1 MVKNLSNFLVERR
14 YIIGV
19 VMLVLTVLCAFGAAK
34 VETNTDMTK
43 YLSSDSQMSQGLEI
57 IESDFP
63 KTSEQSGIRVMFDD
77 LTQVQKDEV
86 FASLQ
91 RIDGVDSVE
100 YSANSADY
108 NKDNHTLFIVK
119 TSFDYGSKEE
129 LSIEAAIESNYSNY
143 SMVYQN
149 NGIVQTEVPLW
160 LLLTALGLLLAILLA
175 VGRSWLEPFLF
186 LAVTGIA
193 VVINLGTNLILG
205 YVSALTMSIAPIL
218 QLVLSMDYSIM
229 LMSRYRE
236 ERQKTNDKK
245 QAMKAALAGSFS
257 SIMSSS
263 LTTVVGLAVLAV
275 LSFKMGPEI
284 GIVLAKGVLISM
296 LCVLTLLPALI
307 LLCDKGIEKTAK
319 KTLPLY
325 MAWLGRFGHGAR
337 KIIPIL
343 FALMLIGTGI
353 LQSFT
358 PIDFSEGN
366 EDIMADVFPRDNT
379 TVLVYDNRDEGSIDL
394 LLSSLDGNE
403 HIKSITAYS
412 NTLAKKYN
420 SEEMAEVAAQMGGIT
435 LDSTVLEMLY
445 YKSFDGELHPMTL
458 AAFSESLQKISVN
471 PTLQKYLGEGMA
483 AAAGQLGTI
492 ETLVEPSALTALY
505 SPDELCALLLR
516 LDCKVTA
523 EQMSVLYLFASSQ
536 TEYDATWKMTVSQL
550 FEQLSDPIISN
561 MLDEN
566 ALASLDELRTQLDD
580 AARQL
585 KGETYSRLIIV
596 TDLPVESENTEQFYR
611 SLDAAR
617 VDYLSQKSYLVGSS
631 AMVYELQSDFSKEYL
646 IITLITAAVIFLV
659 VAITFRSLWVP
670 LVLVLLVQG
679 SVFVTVSAIG
689 IVGNSMYYLA
699 LLIVQSILM
708 GATIDYAIVLTG
720 YYREYRTAMG
730 IKDALAA
737 ALHSSAHTIL
747 TSGSILVLVTAV
759 LGIFTVQLTSEVL
772 VTISI
777 GALTSILLILF
788 VLPSILAMF
797 DRGIAKNVR
806 FGKSYANRD
815 EE

>member
-1 MVKNLSNFLVERR
+1 MVKKLSNFLIERR

-337 KIIPIL
+337 KIVPIL

-420 SEEMAEVAAQMGGIT
+420 AEEMAKVAAQMGGIT

-505 SPDELCALLLR
+505 SPDELCALLLQ

-759 LGIFTVQLTSEVL
+759 LGIFTVQLTSQVL
-772 VTISI
+772 TTISI

-806 FGKSYANRD
+806 LGKSYANRD

>member
-1 MVKNLSNFLVERR
+1 MVKKLSNFLIERR

-337 KIIPIL
+337 KIVPIL

>member
-759 LGIFTVQLTSEVL
+759 LGIFTVQLTSQVL
-772 VTISI
+772 TTISI
-777 GALTSILLILF
+777 GALTSILLIMF

-806 FGKSYANRD
+806 LGKSYANRD

>member
-1 MVKNLSNFLVERR
+1 MVKKLSNFLIERR

-337 KIIPIL
+337 KIVPIL

-366 EDIMADVFPRDNT
+366 EDIMADVFPSDNT

-420 SEEMAEVAAQMGGIT
+420 AEEMAKVAAQMGGIT

-505 SPDELCALLLR
+505 SPDELCALLLQ

-759 LGIFTVQLTSEVL
+759 LGIFTVQLTSQVL
-772 VTISI
+772 TTISI

-806 FGKSYANRD
+806 LGKSYANRD